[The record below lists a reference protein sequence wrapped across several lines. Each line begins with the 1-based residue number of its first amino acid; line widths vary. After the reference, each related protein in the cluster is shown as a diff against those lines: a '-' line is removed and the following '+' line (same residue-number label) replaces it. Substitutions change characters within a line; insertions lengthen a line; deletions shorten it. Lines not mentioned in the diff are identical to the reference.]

1 VVKGCGLAAEPAAR
15 CERFADI
22 ASLPFLQAPPAVMSA
37 SATSSLFQP
46 GQNCWRVENAR
57 RAAFMIDGDAYFTA
71 FVEAARQAKRSILIS
86 GWDFHSRTR
95 LLCRDP
101 EHCAL
106 ELGDFLNDLARRN
119 RHLHIHILIWDYP
132 VIFGL
137 DREWAPF
144 YGLGWQPHRRV
155 HFRYDNTHPTG
166 GSHHQKIVVV
176 DDAVAFNGGI
186 DLTYRRWDTND
197 HSPDNEH
204 RNVKGAGYPPF
215 HDLMMAVEGD
225 AAHSLG
231 DLVRERWRKATG
243 ETLRPPAKQRRVF
256 RRKAAAEEMKTT
268 RWPQSLPAHLENVQV
283 GISRTEPA
291 INGSAG
297 VREVEALYL
306 DMIASAKRRIY
317 IENQYFTADK
327 VGDALAARLAEPE
340 GPEVIVVLRQLS
352 HGWLEE
358 LTMQTLRTRLVKKLR
373 DADQYQRFRT
383 FYPFIGGLK
392 EGTCI
397 DVHSKMIVIDDDIVR
412 IGSANLA
419 NRSMGLDTEC
429 DLTIESRG
437 REDVQEQIR
446 SLRSQLLAEHLGF
459 EVQKVCD
466 AVAAAGN
473 LRAAIDGLRRED
485 RTLKE
490 LEESPPPS
498 DTLLN
503 VISVADPEKPVGL
516 ADLAQIFSPR
526 SNETSMADEYAGA
539 FVTNSSG
546 ASGASEPHK
555 GPSWGKLAGIAAV
568 LLALTALWQFT
579 PLAEYL
585 DGNRITGW
593 ARDAGKIWW
602 VPIVTVLAFT
612 PASYVMFP
620 RPLITLFAV
629 IAYGPIWGFVIAMS
643 GIQIAAWTSYVA
655 GRRLDPGTVRRM
667 AGAKLDKILQ
677 VLRRRG
683 LLAMTA
689 LRLVPLAPF
698 AVEGVVAGAIR
709 MRMWEFLLGTAI
721 GILPGTLTSTVFGDQ
736 LSTWLDDPSR
746 INYWAIA
753 LVLLLLVGAS
763 WFVRRWLLASA
774 ATSERHD
781 VRDARP
787 V

>member
-1 VVKGCGLAAEPAAR
+1 
-15 CERFADI
+15 
-22 ASLPFLQAPPAVMSA
+22 MSV
-37 SATSSLFQP
+37 SATRSLFQP
-46 GQNCWRVENAR
+46 GHNCWHVENAR
-57 RAAFMIDGDAYFTA
+57 RAAFLVDGDNYFTA
-71 FVEAARQAKRSILIS
+71 FAEAARKAKRSILIT

-95 LLCRDP
+95 LLCRDRD
-101 EHCAL
+101 HCEL

-119 RHLHIHILIWDYP
+119 RHLHVHILTWDYP

-137 DREWAPF
+137 DREWAPI
-144 YGLGWQPHRRV
+144 YGLGWQPYRRV

-166 GSHHQKIVVV
+166 GSHHQKIVVI

-186 DLTYRRWDTND
+186 DLTCRRWDTNE
-197 HSPDNEH
+197 HSPSNEF
-204 RNVKGAGYPPF
+204 RNVKGTAYPPF

-225 AAHSLG
+225 AARRLG

-243 ETLRPPAKQRRVF
+243 ETLRPPAAQRRVF
-256 RRKAAAEEMKTT
+256 RRKAAAEEMKTS
-268 RWPQSLPAHLENVQV
+268 RWPQSLPVHLNDVQV
-283 GISRTEPA
+283 GISRTAPA
-291 INGSAG
+291 VNGSAG
-297 VREVEALYL
+297 VREIEAMYL
-306 DMIASAKRRIY
+306 DMIAAAKRCIY
-317 IENQYFTADK
+317 VENQYFTADK
-327 VGDALAARLAEPE
+327 VGDALAARLAEPD
-340 GPEVIVVLRQLS
+340 GPEVIVVLRELS

-358 LTMQTLRTRLVKKLR
+358 VTMQTLRTRLVQKLR
-373 DADQYQRFRT
+373 DADRYNRFRA
-383 FYPFIGGLK
+383 FYPFIAGLK

-397 DVHSKMIVIDDDIVR
+397 DVHSKMIVVDDDIVR

-429 DLTIESRG
+429 DLTIEARG

-446 SLRSQLLAEHLGF
+446 GLRSLLLAEHLGF
-459 EVQKVCD
+459 EVEQVCE
-466 AVAAAGN
+466 AVDSAGN
-473 LRAAIDGLRRED
+473 LRDAIAGLQRED
-485 RTLKE
+485 RTLKLLPE
-490 LEESPPPS
+490 PPQVS

-526 SNETSMADEYAGA
+526 HEPSMAIDHGGA
-539 FVTNSSG
+539 FVTNNPDSPG
-546 ASGASEPHK
+546 TIELPK
-555 GPSWGKLAGIAAV
+555 GPSWGKLAGIA
-568 LLALTALWQFT
+568 LALMALTTLWQFT

-585 DGNRITGW
+585 DGNRVTGW
-593 ARDAGKIWW
+593 ARDVGRTWW
-602 VPIVTVLAFT
+602 VPILTVLAFT

-629 IAYGPIWGFVIAMS
+629 IAYGPIWGFIIAMS
-643 GIQIAAWTSYVA
+643 GIQVAAWTNYA
-655 GRRLDPGTVRRM
+655 LGQRLDPHTVRRM

-683 LLAMTA
+683 LVAMTA

-736 LSTWLDDPSR
+736 LSTWLENPGR

-753 LVLLLLVGAS
+753 LVLFLLGGAS
-763 WFVRRWLLASA
+763 WFVRRWLISAA
-774 ATSERHD
+774 ATSERHG
-781 VRDARP
+781 VRDART

>member
-1 VVKGCGLAAEPAAR
+1 MLAPVVPSTL
-15 CERFADI
+15 
-22 ASLPFLQAPPAVMSA
+22 L
-37 SATSSLFQP
+37 QP
-46 GQNCWRVENAR
+46 GRNCWRVENAQ
-57 RAAFMIDGDAYFTA
+57 RAAFLVDGDNYFRA
-71 FVEAARQAKRSILIS
+71 FVEAARKAKRSILIS

-95 LLCRDP
+95 LLCRDSQDC
-101 EHCAL
+101 EL
-106 ELGDFLNDLARRN
+106 ELGDFLNELARRN

-166 GSHHQKIVVV
+166 GSHHQKIVVI
-176 DDAVAFNGGI
+176 DDTIAFNGGI
-186 DLTYRRWDTND
+186 DLTCRRWDTND
-197 HSPDNEH
+197 HSPDNQH
-204 RNVKGAGYPPF
+204 RHVKGAAYPPF
-215 HDLMMAVEGD
+215 HDLMMAVEGE
-225 AAHSLG
+225 AAGSLG

-243 ETLRPPAKQRRVF
+243 ETLRPPAEQRRVF
-256 RRKAAAEEMKTT
+256 RRRAAAEEMKTS
-268 RWPQSLPAHLENVQV
+268 RWPQSLPVQLNDVEV
-283 GISRTEPA
+283 GISRTAPPTA
-291 INGSAG
+291 SDPG
-297 VREVEALYL
+297 VREIEALYV
-306 DMIASAKRRIY
+306 DMIAAAKHSIY

-327 VGDALAARLAEPE
+327 VGDALAARLDEPD

-358 LTMQTLRTRLVKKLR
+358 LTMQTLRTRLLQKLR
-373 DADQYQRFRT
+373 DADKYNHFRVY
-383 FYPFIGGLK
+383 YPFIGGLQ

-397 DVHSKMIVIDDDIVR
+397 DVHSKMILIDDEVVR

-429 DLTIESRG
+429 DLTIEARG
-437 REDVQEQIR
+437 RKDIQEQIR
-446 SLRSQLLAEHLGF
+446 GLRSLLLAEHLGF
-459 EVQKVCD
+459 EVTQVSEAIAD
-466 AVAAAGN
+466 AGN
-473 LRAAIDGLRRED
+473 LRDAIDRLQRED
-485 RTLKE
+485 RTLKP
-490 LEESPPPS
+490 LNESPQVS

-526 SNETSMADEYAGA
+526 NTEPSMAEANPGA
-539 FVTNSSG
+539 FVTNRPEE
-546 ASGASEPHK
+546 AEASEALGTPT
-555 GPSWGKLAGIAAV
+555 GPSWGKLAGIALGIV
-568 LLALTALWQFT
+568 ALTALWKFT
-579 PLAEYL
+579 PLSVYL
-585 DGNRITGW
+585 EGNRIMSW
-593 ARDAGKIWW
+593 AREAGQNWW
-602 VPIVTVLAFT
+602 VPILTVLAFT

-629 IAYGPIWGFVIAMS
+629 VAYGPVWGFIIAMT
-643 GIQIAAWTSYVA
+643 GIQVAAWSSYVA
-655 GRRLDPGTVRRM
+655 GKRLEPATVRRM

-698 AVEGVVAGAIR
+698 AVEGVVAGAMR

-721 GILPGTLTSTVFGDQ
+721 GILPGTLTSTVFSDQ
-736 LSTWLDDPSR
+736 LSAWMDDPSR

-753 LVLLLLVGAS
+753 FVLFLLGGVTWL
-763 WFVRRWLLASA
+763 VRRWLISTA
-774 ATSERHD
+774 ATSSSRHG
-781 VRDARP
+781 VSDART

>member
-1 VVKGCGLAAEPAAR
+1 
-15 CERFADI
+15 
-22 ASLPFLQAPPAVMSA
+22 MSA
-37 SATSSLFQP
+37 PHASSSLFQP
-46 GQNCWRVENAR
+46 GRNCWRVEKAR
-57 RAAFMIDGDAYFTA
+57 RAAFLIDGDNYFTA
-71 FVEAARQAKRSILIS
+71 FVEAARQARRSILMT

-101 EHCAL
+101 HDCEL

-119 RHLHIHILIWDYP
+119 RHLHIHVLIWDYP
-132 VIFGL
+132 MIFGL

-186 DLTYRRWDTND
+186 DLTCRRWDTNE

-204 RNVKGAGYPPF
+204 RHIKGTAYPPF

-225 AAHSLG
+225 AARALG
-231 DLVRERWRKATG
+231 DLVRERWRRATG
-243 ETLRPPAKQRRVF
+243 KVLQPPAAQRRVF
-256 RRKAAAEEMKTT
+256 RRRAAAEEMKTS
-268 RWPQSLPAHLENVQV
+268 RWPQSLAANVTDV
-283 GISRTEPA
+283 EIGIARTEPPVND
-291 INGSAG
+291 NGG
-297 VREVEALYL
+297 VKEVEALYL
-306 DMIASAKRRIY
+306 DMVASAKHSIY

-327 VGDALAARLAEPE
+327 VGDALAARLAEPD
-340 GPEVIVVLRQLS
+340 GPEIIVVLRELS

-358 LTMQTLRTRLVKKLR
+358 LTMQTLRTRLVQKLR
-373 DADQYQRFRT
+373 GADRYGRFRA
-383 FYPFIGGLK
+383 FYPFIAGLK
-392 EGTCI
+392 DGTCI
-397 DVHSKMIVIDDDIVR
+397 DVHSKMMVVDDDIVR

-429 DLTIESRG
+429 DLTIEARG
-437 REDVQEQIR
+437 RKDVQQQIR
-446 SLRSQLLAEHLGF
+446 ELRSLLLAEHLGF
-459 EVQKVCD
+459 EVEQVG
-466 AVAAAGN
+466 AAIADAGN
-473 LRAAIDGLRRED
+473 MREAIDRMQRED
-485 RTLKE
+485 RTLKPLQE
-490 LEESPPPS
+490 LPQIS
-498 DTLLN
+498 DTLMN

-516 ADLAQIFSPR
+516 SDLTQIFTPPP
-526 SNETSMADEYAGA
+526 EPSMAGDHGGA
-539 FVTNSSG
+539 FVTS
-546 ASGASEPHK
+546 AAEATDELVPT
-555 GPSWGKLAGIAAV
+555 GPSWGKLAAIVVGLI
-568 LLALTALWQFT
+568 ALTAVWQFT

-593 ARDAGKIWW
+593 AREVGKTWW
-602 VPIVTVLAFT
+602 VPVLTLLAYT

-629 IAYGPIWGFVIAMS
+629 IAYGPIWGFIIAMS
-643 GIQIAAWTSYVA
+643 GIQVAAWTTYVA
-655 GRRLDPGTVRRM
+655 GKRLEPGTVRRM

-683 LLAMTA
+683 LIAMTA

-736 LSTWLDDPSR
+736 LSAWLDDPAR

-753 LVLLLLVGAS
+753 FVLFLLGGAT
-763 WFVRRWLLASA
+763 WYVRRWLLSSA
-774 ATSERHD
+774 ADHSRHG
-781 VRDARP
+781 VRDTRA

>member
-1 VVKGCGLAAEPAAR
+1 
-15 CERFADI
+15 
-22 ASLPFLQAPPAVMSA
+22 MSV
-37 SATSSLFQP
+37 SANRSLFQP
-46 GQNCWRVENAR
+46 GQNCWRVENAQ
-57 RAAFMIDGDAYFTA
+57 RAAFLIDGDIYFTS
-71 FVEAARQAKRSILIS
+71 FVEAARKAKRSILIS

-101 EHCAL
+101 KDCEL

-186 DLTYRRWDTND
+186 DLTYRRWDTNE
-197 HSPDNEH
+197 HSPTNEH
-204 RNVKGAGYPPF
+204 RNVKGTGYPPF

-225 AAHSLG
+225 AARALG
-231 DLVRERWRKATG
+231 DLVRERWHKATG
-243 ETLRPPAKQRRVF
+243 ETLRPPAAQRRVF
-256 RRKAAAEEMKTT
+256 RRRAAAEEMKTS
-268 RWPQSLPAHLENVQV
+268 RWPQSLPVHLENVQV
-283 GISRTEPA
+283 GISRTSPP

-297 VREVEALYL
+297 VREIEALYV
-306 DMIASAKRRIY
+306 DMIAAAKHSIY

-327 VGDALAARLAEPE
+327 VGDALAARLAEPD
-340 GPEVIVVLRQLS
+340 GPEVIVVLRELS

-373 DADQYQRFRT
+373 DADSYGRLRA
-383 FYPFIGGLK
+383 FYPFIAGLK
-392 EGTCI
+392 DGTCI

-429 DLTIESRG
+429 DLTIEARG
-437 REDVQEQIR
+437 RKEVQEQIR
-446 SLRSQLLAEHLGF
+446 SLRSLLLSEHLGF
-459 EVQKVCD
+459 EVAQVCD
-466 AVAAAGN
+466 AVANAGN
-473 LRAAIDGLRRED
+473 LRDAIDGLRRED
-485 RTLKE
+485 RTLRP
-490 LEESPPPS
+490 LQDLPQPS

-526 SNETSMADEYAGA
+526 SSEPSMQDQHGGA
-539 FVTNSSG
+539 FVTSNPND
-546 ASGASEPHK
+546 AEALDLPA
-555 GPSWGKLAGIAAV
+555 GPSWGKLAGIAVAV
-568 LLALTALWQFT
+568 MALTALWQLT
-579 PLAEYL
+579 PLAEYI
-585 DGNRITGW
+585 DGNHITRW
-593 ARDAGKIWW
+593 AREAGKAWW

-643 GIQIAAWTSYVA
+643 GIQVAAWTSYVA
-655 GRRLDPGTVRRM
+655 GKRLDPSTVRRM

-753 LVLLLLVGAS
+753 LVLVLLGGVT
-763 WFVRRWLLASA
+763 WWVRRWLFSSA
-774 ATSERHD
+774 ANSSRHG
-781 VRDARP
+781 VSDART

>member
-1 VVKGCGLAAEPAAR
+1 
-15 CERFADI
+15 
-22 ASLPFLQAPPAVMSA
+22 MSA
-37 SATSSLFQP
+37 RNGNSSLFQP
-46 GQNCWRVENAR
+46 GRNCWRVEKAQ

-71 FVEAARQAKRSILIS
+71 FVDAARKAKRSILIT

-101 EHCAL
+101 SDCEL
-106 ELGDFLNDLARRN
+106 ELGDFLNGLVRRN

-186 DLTYRRWDTND
+186 DLTFRRWDTNE
-197 HSPDNEH
+197 HSPTNEH
-204 RNVKGAGYPPF
+204 RQVKGTAYPPF

-225 AAHSLG
+225 AARSLG

-243 ETLRPPAKQRRVF
+243 EVIRPPAAQRRMF
-256 RRKAAAEEMKTT
+256 RRKAAAEEMKTS
-268 RWPQSLPAHLENVQV
+268 RWPQSLAANVSDVHV

-291 INGSAG
+291 VNGSEG
-297 VREVEALYL
+297 VREIEALYL
-306 DMIASAKRRIY
+306 DMIASAKNSIY

-327 VGDALAARLAEPE
+327 VGDALAARLAEPD
-340 GPEVIVVLRQLS
+340 GPEVVVVLRELS

-358 LTMQTLRTRLVKKLR
+358 LTMQTLRTRLVQKLR
-373 DADQYQRFRT
+373 DADRYNRFRAL
-383 FYPFIGGLK
+383 YPFIAGLK

-397 DVHSKMIVIDDDIVR
+397 DVHSKMMVIDDDIVR

-429 DLTIESRG
+429 DLTIEARG
-437 REDVQEQIR
+437 REDVQQQIR
-446 SLRSQLLAEHLGF
+446 ELRSLLLAEHLGF
-459 EVQKVCD
+459 EVKQVEQ

-473 LRAAIDGLRRED
+473 LRDAIEHLQRED
-485 RTLKE
+485 RTLRPLSE
-490 LEESPPPS
+490 APPVS
-498 DTLLN
+498 ETLMN
-503 VISVADPEKPVGL
+503 VISVADPERPVEL
-516 ADLAQIFSPR
+516 SDLALIFSPR
-526 SNETSMADEYAGA
+526 APEPSMAEQHGGA
-539 FVTNSSG
+539 FVTDKSG
-546 ASGASEPHK
+546 FTDATPVPT
-555 GPSWGKLAGIAAV
+555 GPSWGKLAVIAAG
-568 LLALTALWQFT
+568 LIALTALWQFT

-593 ARDAGKIWW
+593 ARDVGKTWW
-602 VPIVTVLAFT
+602 VPVLTLLAYT

-629 IAYGPIWGFVIAMS
+629 IAYGPIWGFIIAMS
-643 GIQIAAWTSYVA
+643 GIQVAAWTTYVA
-655 GRRLDPGTVRRM
+655 GKRLEPGTVRRM
-667 AGAKLDKILQ
+667 AGAKLDQILQ

-736 LSTWLDDPSR
+736 LSAWLDDPAR

-753 LVLLLLVGAS
+753 LVLFLLGGAT
-763 WFVRRWLLASA
+763 WFVRRWLISSA
-774 ATSERHD
+774 ASHSRD
-781 VRDARP
+781 GVRDART

>member
-1 VVKGCGLAAEPAAR
+1 
-15 CERFADI
+15 
-22 ASLPFLQAPPAVMSA
+22 MSA

-46 GQNCWRVENAR
+46 GHNCWRVENAR
-57 RAAFMIDGDAYFTA
+57 RASFLVDGENYFTA
-71 FVEAARQAKRSILIS
+71 FVEAARMAKRSILIS

-95 LLCRDP
+95 LMCRNQNDC
-101 EHCAL
+101 EL

-144 YGLGWQPHRRV
+144 YGLGWQAHRRV
-155 HFRYDNTHPTG
+155 HFRYDNTHPVG

-186 DLTYRRWDTND
+186 DLTCRRWDTND

-204 RNVKGAGYPPF
+204 RHVKGTSYPPF

-225 AAHSLG
+225 AARSLG

-243 ETLRPPAKQRRVF
+243 ETLRPPAAQRRVF
-256 RRKAAAEEMKTT
+256 RRKAAAAEMKTS
-268 RWPQSLPAHLENVQV
+268 RWPQSLPVHLENVPV
-283 GISRTEPA
+283 GIARTEPSS
-291 INGSAG
+291 NGSAG
-297 VREVEALYL
+297 VREVETLYL
-306 DMIASAKRRIY
+306 DMIAAAKHSIY

-327 VGDALAARLAEPE
+327 VGDALAARLAEPD
-340 GPEVIVVLRQLS
+340 GPEVIVVLRELS

-358 LTMQTLRTRLVKKLR
+358 LTMQTLRTRLVKKLQ
-373 DADQYQRFRT
+373 DADRYNRFRP
-383 FYPFIGGLK
+383 FYPFITGLK

-397 DVHSKMIVIDDDIVR
+397 DVHSKMIVIDDDMVR

-429 DLTIESRG
+429 DLTIEARG
-437 REDVQEQIR
+437 REDVKQQIR
-446 SLRSQLLAEHLGF
+446 SLRSLLLAEHLGA
-459 EVQKVCD
+459 EVQQVEENI
-466 AVAAAGN
+466 ASAGHLRVA
-473 LRAAIDGLRRED
+473 IEGLQREG
-485 RTLKE
+485 RTLKLLQE
-490 LEESPPPS
+490 QPNVS

-526 SNETSMADEYAGA
+526 THEPSMAEQHPGA
-539 FVTNSSG
+539 FMTDNADPSDGSDL
-546 ASGASEPHK
+546 PK
-555 GPSWGKLAGIAAV
+555 GPSWGKLAGITAG

-593 ARDAGKIWW
+593 AREAGKAWW

-629 IAYGPIWGFVIAMS
+629 IAYGPIWGFIIAMS

-655 GRRLDPGTVRRM
+655 GKRLDPNTVRRM

-698 AVEGVVAGAIR
+698 AVEGIVAGAIR

-736 LSTWLDDPSR
+736 LSTWLDDPGR

-753 LVLLLLVGAS
+753 LVLLLLGGAS
-763 WFVRRWLLASA
+763 WFVRRWLLSA
-774 ATSERHD
+774 AGNSQRHG
-781 VRDARP
+781 VSDAP

>member
-1 VVKGCGLAAEPAAR
+1 MTLPAAP
-15 CERFADI
+15 
-22 ASLPFLQAPPAVMSA
+22 STLL
-37 SATSSLFQP
+37 QP
-46 GQNCWRVENAR
+46 GRNCWRVEKAQ
-57 RAAFMIDGDAYFTA
+57 RAAFLVDGENYFRA
-71 FVEAARQAKRSILIS
+71 FVEAARKAKRSILIS

-95 LLCRDP
+95 LLCRDSD
-101 EHCAL
+101 HCEL

-144 YGLGWQPHRRV
+144 YGLGWKPHRRV

-166 GSHHQKIVVV
+166 GSHHQKIVVI

-186 DLTYRRWDTND
+186 DLTCRRWDTND
-197 HSPDNEH
+197 HAPDNQYRH
-204 RNVKGAGYPPF
+204 MKGAAYPPF

-225 AAHSLG
+225 AARSLG

-243 ETLRPPAKQRRVF
+243 EELDPPAQQRRVF
-256 RRKAAAEEMKTT
+256 RRRAAAEEMKPS
-268 RWPQSLPAHLENVQV
+268 RWPQSLDVYLSDVDV
-283 GISRTEPA
+283 GISRTAPA
-291 INGSAG
+291 VNGDPG
-297 VREVEALYL
+297 VREIETLYL
-306 DMIASAKRRIY
+306 DMIAAAKNSIY

-327 VGDALAARLAEPE
+327 VGDALAARLAEPD
-340 GPEVIVVLRQLS
+340 GPEIIVVLRELS

-358 LTMQTLRTRLVKKLR
+358 VTMQTLRTRLVQKLR
-373 DADQYQRFRT
+373 DADKYNRLRAC
-383 FYPFIGGLK
+383 YPFIAGLK

-397 DVHSKMIVIDDDIVR
+397 DVHSKMIVIDDDMVR

-429 DLTIESRG
+429 DLTIEARG
-437 REDVQEQIR
+437 RKDIQEQICGLR
-446 SLRSQLLAEHLGF
+446 SLLLAEHLGF
-459 EVQKVCD
+459 DLQQVSE
-466 AVAAAGN
+466 AVARAGN
-473 LRAAIDGLRRED
+473 LRDAIDQLHRED
-485 RTLKE
+485 RTLKPLNDAPQVSE
-490 LEESPPPS
+490 
-498 DTLLN
+498 TLLN

-526 SNETSMADEYAGA
+526 SADESMADAHPGA
-539 FVTNSSG
+539 FVTDRSQQHQL
-546 ASGASEPHK
+546 SEPLDTSS

-568 LLALTALWQFT
+568 VMALTALWKFT
-579 PLAEYL
+579 PLSVYL
-585 DGNRITGW
+585 EGSQIMSW
-593 ARDAGKIWW
+593 AREVGQTWW
-602 VPIVTVLAFT
+602 VPILTVLAFT

-629 IAYGPIWGFVIAMS
+629 IAYGPIWGFVIAMT
-643 GIQIAAWTSYVA
+643 GIQVAAWTSYVA
-655 GRRLDPGTVRRM
+655 GKRLDPATVRRM

-736 LSTWLDDPSR
+736 LSTWLDDPRR

-753 LVLLLLVGAS
+753 LVLFLLGGAT
-763 WFVRRWLLASA
+763 WVVRRWLLSA
-774 ATSERHD
+774 ASTSSRHGVSD
-781 VRDARP
+781 PRTV
-787 V
+787 

>member
-1 VVKGCGLAAEPAAR
+1 
-15 CERFADI
+15 
-22 ASLPFLQAPPAVMSA
+22 MSA
-37 SATSSLFQP
+37 PAATSSLFQP
-46 GQNCWRVENAR
+46 ERNCWRVEKAQ
-57 RAAFMIDGDAYFTA
+57 RATFVVDGDDYFRA
-71 FVEAARQAKRSILIS
+71 FVEAARGAKRSILIS

-95 LLCRDP
+95 LLCRGPNDC
-101 EHCAL
+101 EL

-132 VIFGL
+132 MIFGL
-137 DREWAPF
+137 DREWGPI

-155 HFRYDNTHPTG
+155 HFRYDNTHPIG

-186 DLTYRRWDTND
+186 DLTCRRWDTNA

-204 RNVKGAGYPPF
+204 RNVKGAAYPPF

-225 AAHSLG
+225 AARALG

-243 ETLRPPAKQRRVF
+243 DTLRPPAKQRRVF
-256 RRKAAAEEMKTT
+256 RRKAAAEEMKVS
-268 RWPQSLPAHLENVQV
+268 RWPQSLPVHLSDVPI

-291 INGSAG
+291 INGSNG
-297 VREVEALYL
+297 VREIEALYV
-306 DMIASAKRRIY
+306 DMIAAAKNSIY

-327 VGDALAARLAEPE
+327 VGDALAARLAEPD
-340 GPEVIVVLRQLS
+340 GPEVILVLRELS

-373 DADQYQRFRT
+373 DADQHNRFRPL
-383 FYPFIGGLK
+383 YPFITGLK

-397 DVHSKMIVIDDDIVR
+397 DVHSKMILIDDDIVR

-429 DLTIESRG
+429 DLTIEARG
-437 REDVQEQIR
+437 RKDVQEKICGLR
-446 SLRSQLLAEHLGF
+446 SLLLAEHLGC
-459 EVQKVCD
+459 EVKQVSE
-466 AVAAAGN
+466 AVATASN
-473 LRAAIDGLRRED
+473 LRDAIDALRTEN

-490 LEESPPPS
+490 LQELPQVSE
-498 DTLLN
+498 TLLN
-503 VISVADPEKPVGL
+503 VVSVADPEKPVAL
-516 ADLAQIFSPR
+516 ADLAQIFSA
-526 SNETSMADEYAGA
+526 STAETSMASQDVAD
-539 FVTNSSG
+539 VVPKD
-546 ASGASEPHK
+546 SERWDPRSART
-555 GPSWGKLAGIAAV
+555 GPSWGKLAGVALV
-568 LLALTALWQFT
+568 LIALTAVWQFT
-579 PLAEYL
+579 PLNEYL
-585 DGNRITGW
+585 DGNRVTAW
-593 ARDAGKIWW
+593 AREVGKSWW
-602 VPIVTVLAFT
+602 VPILTVLAFT

-629 IAYGPIWGFVIAMS
+629 IAYGPIWGFVIAMT
-643 GIQIAAWTSYVA
+643 GIQVAAWTSYVA

-709 MRMWEFLLGTAI
+709 MRLWEFLLGTAI

-736 LSTWLDDPSR
+736 LSTWLEDPGR

-753 LVLLLLVGAS
+753 FVLFLLGGAS
-763 WFVRRWLLASA
+763 WFVRRWLLSSA
-774 ATSERHD
+774 ATSSRHG
-781 VRDARP
+781 VSDART